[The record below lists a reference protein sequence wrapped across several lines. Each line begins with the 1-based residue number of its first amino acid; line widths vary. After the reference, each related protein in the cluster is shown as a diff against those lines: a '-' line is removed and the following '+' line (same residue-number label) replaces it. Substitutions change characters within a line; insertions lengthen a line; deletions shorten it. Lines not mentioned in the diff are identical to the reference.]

1 MASEKDNSE
10 LYQALVVHYYGL
22 RAKRQACLENINA
35 LEAKYKVLDEQLEQ
49 IHDILYKYG
58 NYIYEHFEEEK
69 QIVESED

>member
-1 MASEKDNSE
+1 
-10 LYQALVVHYYGL
+10 
-22 RAKRQACLENINA
+22 LENINA

-69 QIVESED
+69 PIVESED